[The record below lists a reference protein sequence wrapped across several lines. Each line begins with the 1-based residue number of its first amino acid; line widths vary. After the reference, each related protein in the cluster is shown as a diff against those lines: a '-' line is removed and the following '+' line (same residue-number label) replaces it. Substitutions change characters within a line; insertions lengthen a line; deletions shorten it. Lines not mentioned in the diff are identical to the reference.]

1 MDLSKLIQHVE
12 ELIYQVVVLLV
23 LIPKTL
29 RRVVSDVDW
38 FRSYVAAESSKQF
51 GDSAASVAH
60 LPLSQ
65 TDPGIRAK
73 IAIAHRLKLRI
84 DYRVFLL
91 GDTPDAARGFGV
103 YRHPHRVSAGLSVA
117 F

>member
-38 FRSYVAAESSKQF
+38 FEVTSALNRLSRVAIVQPPS
-51 GDSAASVAH
+51 
-60 LPLSQ
+60 LSC
-65 TDPGIRAK
+65 
-73 IAIAHRLKLRI
+73 H
-84 DYRVFLL
+84 
-91 GDTPDAARGFGV
+91 
-103 YRHPHRVSAGLSVA
+103 
-117 F
+117 